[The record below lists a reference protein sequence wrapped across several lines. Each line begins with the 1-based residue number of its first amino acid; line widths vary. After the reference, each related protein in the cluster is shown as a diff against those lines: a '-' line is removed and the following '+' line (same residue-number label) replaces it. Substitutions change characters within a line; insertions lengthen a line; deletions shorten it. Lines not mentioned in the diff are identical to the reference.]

1 MLTGKQKI
9 GKATYYFKSNG
20 EQQTGW
26 IKLKGKRYYFSP
38 KNGKMFTGWHRV
50 GGNAYYF
57 DKNGVLQTSGWIN
70 VGSKTYYCNTNG
82 ILQSGWMEENGR
94 TYYFSPGNN
103 QMQTDWQVI
112 DGHNYYF
119 MPFGT
124 EKGVLQKNHI
134 VDTSAGSFFVDE
146 EGIQVTSAEIMNAVS
161 FVKNNTGS
169 SWSSDAKLQHCFEVL
184 WRNYPY
190 QRFYETPSAQVMSD
204 YANYMFVNGR
214 GNCFRYAASF
224 ACIAKV
230 LGYESR
236 VAVGEISSSRGGM
249 TPHGW
254 TEVNVGGVW
263 YMCDANMQRNRPE
276 INSYLR
282 TEANYAYRHSCA
294 VRYTLIIQKGGVSW
308 I

>member
-1 MLTGKQKI
+1 
-9 GKATYYFKSNG
+9 
-20 EQQTGW
+20 
-26 IKLKGKRYYFSP
+26 
-38 KNGKMFTGWHRV
+38 
-50 GGNAYYF
+50 
-57 DKNGVLQTSGWIN
+57 
-70 VGSKTYYCNTNG
+70 
-82 ILQSGWMEENGR
+82 
-94 TYYFSPGNN
+94 
-103 QMQTDWQVI
+103 
-112 DGHNYYF
+112 
-119 MPFGT
+119 
-124 EKGVLQKNHI
+124 
-134 VDTSAGSFFVDE
+134 
-146 EGIQVTSAEIMNAVS
+146 
-161 FVKNNTGS
+161 
-169 SWSSDAKLQHCFEVL
+169 
-184 WRNYPY
+184 
-190 QRFYETPSAQVMSD
+190 MSD

-254 TEVNVGGVW
+254 TEVNVGGTW

-294 VRYTLIIQKGGVSW
+294 ARYTLIIQKGGVSW